1 MATEFV
7 ASPSFN
13 NLASAGL
20 YFYTPPNSCY
30 TYSTMQLW
38 FWAAVLATVFTGF
51 SNFIVKIAA
60 KRGYEGGL
68 FSLYGA
74 VVTALLVVG
83 ISLLVS
89 GTGTFPVWAFVL
101 GIAAGFFG
109 GLNNVL
115 KVIGLRYIDS
125 AIFFPVF
132 KLLSPLFAIVFGM
145 VFFFERF
152 SLLEWLGLGLGLLVP
167 LLLITPGERGRQVN
181 LIGGLLIVLVIAIFG
196 ASSAAVVKY
205 VTILWPDP
213 WWVLAAISIGV
224 VIGSLF
230 SMVYKERTKLVTKS
244 YWADIDRWFIFWS
257 IARSALISVA
267 VWLVNYAYIGGGSLA
282 VVHTIHSMYILIPI
296 VLAVMIYG
304 EHMNMRKAVAV
315 VLSMVALALLG

>member
-1 MATEFV
+1 
-7 ASPSFN
+7 
-13 NLASAGL
+13 
-20 YFYTPPNSCY
+20 
-30 TYSTMQLW
+30 MQLW
-38 FWAAVLATVFTGF
+38 FWAAVLATVFAGL

-74 VVTALLVVG
+74 VASALLAVVV
-83 ISLLVS
+83 SLSVS
-89 GTGTFPVWAFVL
+89 GTGTFPAWAFVL

-125 AIFFPVF
+125 AIFFPLF

-152 SLLEWLGLGLGLLVP
+152 SILEWLGLGLGLLVP

-181 LIGGLLIVLVIAIFG
+181 LMGGLLVVLMIAVF
-196 ASSAAVVKY
+196 SAGGTALVKY

-224 VIGSLF
+224 VVGSLF
-230 SMVYKERTKLVTKS
+230 SMLYKERTKLLAQS
-244 YWADIDRWFIFWS
+244 YWVNADRGFILWS
-257 IARSALISVA
+257 IARSALISVS

-315 VLSMVALALLG
+315 VLSVVALALLG